1 MLAKKT
7 DPTSHARFLD
17 VVMSAA
23 TGSAGA
29 AGAGA
34 VHAAA
39 SADSPGVPAPPQLP
53 LGEFW
58 SLAASALQEA
68 IEDGLSLSPSANRKA
83 TPTATS
89 STKAKSDG
97 LFSVPPLSKG
107 SGATAKEREAGASV
121 LVRLFC
127 LTSTS
132 SACVFTKPTRSLA
145 FLIDCPPCQ

>member
-23 TGSAGA
+23 TDSAGA
-29 AGAGA
+29 AGAGT
-34 VHAAA
+34 VNAAA

-68 IEDGLSLSPSANRKA
+68 IEDGLSLSPNANKKA
-83 TPTATS
+83 TTTTATGPN
-89 STKAKSDG
+89 KAKSDG
-97 LFSVPPLSKG
+97 LFSVPPLSKD

-121 LVRLFC
+121 LVRLVR
-127 LTSTS
+127 L
-132 SACVFTKPTRSLA
+132 
-145 FLIDCPPCQ
+145 FLN